1 MIAAPF
7 KRILA
12 ATGNPHKLEEIRQ
25 ILAGTGI
32 EVVSPAE
39 VGWSAEVEED
49 GATLEANALKK
60 ARAGTA
66 AGGIATMADDT
77 GLFVDALDGAPG
89 VLSARYAGPEEDP
102 AANCAKLLA
111 ALDGMPRD
119 RRGAA
124 FRCVIALV
132 SPGGPERV
140 FEGSVRGH
148 ITTEK
153 RGTAGFGYDPLFEA
167 EDTGRTFAEMSA
179 EEKHGL
185 SHRGRALAALRGYLA
200 GTAEKERS

>member
-7 KRILA
+7 TRILA
-12 ATGNPHKLEEIRQ
+12 ATGNPHKLGEIRQ

-32 EVVSPAE
+32 AVVGPAE
-39 VGWSAEVEED
+39 IGWTAGVEED
-49 GATLEANALKK
+49 GETLEANALKK
-60 ARAGTA
+60 ARAGAEA
-66 AGGIATMADDT
+66 AGIPALADDT

-89 VLSARYAGPEEDP
+89 VRSARYAGPEGDA

-111 ALDGMPRD
+111 ALKDAPRE

-124 FRCVIALV
+124 FRCVVALV

-148 ITTEK
+148 ITTVK

-167 EDTGRTFAEMSA
+167 EETGRTFAEMSA

-185 SHRGRALAALRGYLA
+185 SHRGRALAALREYLA